1 MKRKLFCLLTL
12 LLAVCSGAWADPT
25 YKSDFTNNQIIWT
38 TKSAVDDAI
47 TNGWMVKGGKVTGTK
62 NLKNRLLI
70 DPTTNEVSTSAQF
83 TSDTNFYVEKAY
95 NSTLSNDYS
104 LYIYVTGVTRLYFY
118 VWSNSTPDGRS
129 MNIYLNGSNDASA
142 TITYPNES
150 EPRNGYAYVD
160 LTSSVNNVIRLSA
173 SNELELYAIKAQT
186 PTELAISTHPTS
198 AEYASGAS
206 AAALTVAATGGTKPY
221 TYQWYSCADAEK
233 SSPSAL
239 TSDDEIA
246 KGSQTASYTPSTTAT
261 GYYYCKVTDS
271 ATPTS
276 AEVESN
282 VATITI
288 SAASAPTK
296 PTITGG
302 PAEAVAKNT
311 AVTLTAS
318 STGLPSPTYQWYSN
332 TAAVATVDEEHKIDG
347 ATEASYS
354 PSTAAIGTKYYYVVA
369 SNSEGYATSDVVSVE
384 VVGSN
389 ACELLSIQFSNSAY
403 GAISSLTEGAG
414 TITVPYLSGESA
426 PTVNES
432 SSVISDN
439 ATEVVEGNTV
449 TVTAEDGTTTG
460 VYTITKTAFTP
471 LEVTGDIETETFTAV
486 PTWVYNHYGWDNSK
500 GVKFAKDDNESGG
513 TRRISLG
520 NTRQYYFISAA
531 QTLTLTSG
539 SASGKGINVY
549 RNGVKLATP
558 TATASTDNSIDIA
571 LDPSAP
577 CMIMIESKGNNGDGG
592 FTKYAVTAAVAKY
605 DVNIAAMTNGN
616 VTADVD
622 EAAEGETVTLTV
634 TPADGYALSTLTV
647 TKADESTVATSEVDA
662 THYTFSMPAE
672 AVTVS
677 ATFVSVPTYTIT
689 IPSFSNGS
697 VTASPSPAV
706 AGATVTLTVS
716 PADGYEL
723 NSLTVTGDTSSDE
736 VTITDNQFT
745 MPAENVT
752 VAATFSEVVVPVSD
766 EVTFD
771 LKNASFVV
779 SDPGTT
785 QDGIN
790 FQSTLSPGASYLN
803 DGNSSG
809 GHTITISAS
818 GSKRISR
825 IVFTFTAAQA
835 DRNGEMTASVGTYV
849 DKADAKPAATGTWTS
864 EFSSGESTV
873 TFTTHNKARI
883 TQADVTYVE
892 VVAVTGNA
900 YNWITFCNGSALD
913 FTGSDVT
920 AYVVTGTSGTALE
933 KTEVGA
939 VAANTPL
946 MINATAGTHYVKKA
960 ATGTDY
966 SATNCLKQGEDA
978 AVDAEGGKSRYIL
991 TLRDGKAAFAIIDNE
1006 YSPTVPSDKAY
1017 LEIEDG
1023 GAGAARSFFFLDDE
1037 GETTSL
1043 NEVRGLKA
1051 EVRGDFYDLSGR
1063 KVAQPTKGLYIV
1075 NGRKVVI
1082 K

>member
-12 LLAVCSGAWADPT
+12 LLTVCSGAWADPT

-332 TAAVATVDEEHKIDG
+332 TTAVATVDDEHEIDG
-347 ATEASYS
+347 ATAATYS

-369 SNSEGYATSDVVSVE
+369 SNSEGSSTSDVVTVE

-389 ACELLSIQFSNSAY
+389 ACELINIQFSNGAY

-432 SSVISDN
+432 SIVISDN
-439 ATEVVEGNTV
+439 ATKVVEGNTV

-460 VYTITKTAFTP
+460 IYTITKTAFTP

-486 PTWVYNHYGWDNSK
+486 PTWVYNPYGWDSDK
-500 GVKFAKDDNESGG
+500 GVKFAKDDNESNG

-531 QTLTLTSG
+531 QTLSLTSG
-539 SASGKGINVY
+539 TAGGRGINVY

-558 TATASTDNSIDIA
+558 TATESTNNSIDIA

-605 DVNIAAMTNGN
+605 DVNIAAMTNGS

-622 EAAEGETVTLTV
+622 EAAEDATVTLTV
-634 TPADGYALSTLTV
+634 APEDGYALSTLTV

-662 THYTFSMPAE
+662 THYTFTMPAE

-677 ATFVSVPTYTIT
+677 ATFSFVIPGPSDPETVGGDAVTWDFSTSEAQEAAGTIKAEETNTLTATDGKTTMTYVAGG
-689 IPSFSNGS
+689 SDSYNSNG
-697 VTASPSPAV
+697 
-706 AGATVTLTVS
+706 
-716 PADGYEL
+716 Y
-723 NSLTVTGDTSSDE
+723 
-736 VTITDNQFT
+736 I
-745 MPAENVT
+745 
-752 VAATFSEVVVPVSD
+752 
-766 EVTFD
+766 
-771 LKNASFVV
+771 
-779 SDPGTT
+779 
-785 QDGIN
+785 
-790 FQSTLSPGASYLN
+790 
-803 DGNSSG
+803 
-809 GHTITISAS
+809 
-818 GSKRISR
+818 
-825 IVFTFTAAQA
+825 
-835 DRNGEMTASVGTYV
+835 
-849 DKADAKPAATGTWTS
+849 KP
-864 EFSSGESTV
+864 
-873 TFTTHNKARI
+873 
-883 TQADVTYVE
+883 
-892 VVAVTGNA
+892 
-900 YNWITFCNGSALD
+900 NGSTSNSNNRFFVIQISSNGKLGITTKSNNGD
-913 FTGSDVT
+913 FV
-920 AYVVTGTSGTALE
+920 
-933 KTEVGA
+933 
-939 VAANTPL
+939 
-946 MINATAGTHYVKKA
+946 IKKA
-960 ATGTDY
+960 ASASTTWNEASAFDPKAGITTVSDGVEVKTDIIY
-966 SATNCLKQGEDA
+966 DSSKPYLVVGFPDGKRYIQKVTWTPASDDVTMTTSVNMDGWRSF
-978 AVDAEGGKSRYIL
+978 VDATQAYTIKEGETS
-991 TLRDGKAAFAIIDNE
+991 T
-1006 YSPTVPSDKAY
+1006 KAY
-1017 LEIEDG
+1017 IVTSVGANVVLSEYDG
-1023 GAGAARSFFFLDDE
+1023 IIYKDMPVLLKTDRNDRTIVLTKNADGAVGVGFYPYSTASAPAGVVYLDAPISARALSIVFEDE

-1043 NEVRGLKA
+1043 REVRGLKA
-1051 EVRGDFYDLSGR
+1051 DVRGDFYNLNGQR
-1063 KVAQPTKGLYIV
+1063 VAQPTKGLYIV